1 MAADKIATMAKS
13 TQAHL
18 ERTISKDQP
27 LAVRQQELKKMNYY
41 MGAKLLEVGVDPQSP
56 EILYRW
62 IIKTEENQ
70 QICTL
75 SAFWGES
82 KAKLLSGENPLTG
95 EDLINCAKAN
105 AKQTISNVALLCGYG
120 SDVNRF
126 RTSLQETMKE
136 IGVEHESLE
145 NLLSS

>member
-1 MAADKIATMAKS
+1 MGKS

-18 ERTISKDQP
+18 ERTIQKDQP
-27 LAVRQQELKKMNYY
+27 LAARQQELKKMNYY

-62 IIKTEENQ
+62 SVKTEGNQ
-70 QICTL
+70 QFCTL

-82 KAKLLSGENPLTG
+82 KAKLLSGEYPLTG
-95 EDLINCAKAN
+95 EELINCAKAN
-105 AKQTISNVALLCGYG
+105 VNQGVTNAAQLCGYG

-126 RTSLQETMKE
+126 RSSLQETMAE
-136 IGVEHESLE
+136 MGIVSESLQSLIE
-145 NLLSS
+145 G